1 MAAVPLTP
9 QQRDQ
14 LCDQIVAPVLGTLI
28 AVSMTD
34 NIMRTSI
41 PERPLHK
48 THHNHPERVG
58 AATVF
63 QVLVH
68 FREQCM
74 NDPRAR
80 SRDGVAKLEKLQNSL
95 RLSMIANLGTTC
107 FGYVYEHFPQLNPGN
122 QIAEVAFGLDRM
134 STQAAFR
141 LAYPSTVFN
150 IAWTPQPQQGR
161 NWLPRMIRNA
171 FAHANWEIL
180 PNERVGLWN
189 EWNQVRTF
197 DITMSGSDLQKLVY
211 EALLSVID
219 NVRGQRPG
227 PPRRALEDERSVLSH
242 EIIFSF
248 IVKTLSGD
256 AMDLLLDM
264 N

>member
-9 QQRDQ
+9 QQRDR
-14 LCDQIVAPVLGTLI
+14 LCDQIFAPVLGTLI

-34 NIMRTSI
+34 NIMRTST
-41 PERPLHK
+41 PYRPPRKTLHD
-48 THHNHPERVG
+48 HPERVG
-58 AATVF
+58 AGTVL
-63 QVLVH
+63 QVLEH
-68 FREQCM
+68 FKGQ
-74 NDPRAR
+74 
-80 SRDGVAKLEKLQNSL
+80 DGVAQLDKLQNSL

-107 FGYVYEHFPQLNPGN
+107 FGYVYEHFPRLNPGN
-122 QIAEVAFGLDRM
+122 QIAEVAFGLDCM

-141 LAYPSTVFN
+141 LAYPSTGFN
-150 IAWTPQPQQGR
+150 IALNPQGP

-180 PNERVGLWN
+180 PNERVRLWN
-189 EWNQVRTF
+189 WNERNQVRTF

-211 EALLSVID
+211 EALLSVIN

-227 PPRRALEDERSVLSH
+227 LRPRAPEDERSVLSH

-256 AMDLLLDM
+256 ALDLLLDM
-264 N
+264 D